1 MQRPSSL
8 PLTFWPSSH
17 PTSIYIYVSKIPPPS
32 PLIILPLVCASPCA
46 YACVELTSLA
56 KSTLYY
62 VYILTHLLFLGVN
75 ANNDDYY
82 NQTAP
87 PTGFGQ
93 DTEVNTT
100 IRRHGRSRNTAKLD
114 PVRPDNMP
122 LYESL
127 ILGGSIGE
135 HVEVQQSPAYQAM
148 PMPDYLW
155 NYYHYFCIIWVII
168 ICTYSHK

>member
-1 MQRPSSL
+1 MQCPLSL

-46 YACVELTSLA
+46 HACVELTSLA
-56 KSTLYY
+56 ESTLFY

-100 IRRHGRSRNTAKLD
+100 ILRHGRSRNTAKLD

-122 LYESL
+122 LYESVGR
-127 ILGGSIGE
+127 GGFINE
-135 HVEVQQSPAYQAM
+135 HVEMQPSPAYQATSKAEF
-148 PMPDYLW
+148 L
-155 NYYHYFCIIWVII
+155 
-168 ICTYSHK
+168 